1 MKPLPVP
8 IMAGSGVVGLGWRAA
23 LPALI
28 VALLAIIGLY
38 WPTAVGM
45 AAIWW
50 RSETF
55 AHGMLVLPIV
65 LYMIWTRR
73 RELAVLEPRG
83 AVAGLGLLLL
93 LGLGWLV
100 ADAAEVVVMQQLALV
115 GLLQATVYVLL
126 GGRVVWAIAFPLT
139 YLLFAVPVGEAL
151 IPPLQRLTAWFA
163 VEGLRWTGIP
173 VLWEGLY
180 IVVPS
185 GSFEVAE
192 ACSGLRYLIA
202 SVALGF
208 LYVYLSYRGFWRRLA
223 FVALSVAMPLVANG
237 IRAYG
242 IVMIAHLSDMK
253 YAVGFDHLI
262 YGWFFFGVVV
272 LLMFWIGS
280 FWREPTLAGGQGSEV
295 TAQTLVLGGDLPL
308 APHFGRYAS
317 LALMAVLAAAVG
329 SLGTMWM
336 NRGGLESASVTLQ
349 APPAVAPWQGP
360 ERDTG
365 DWEPRFGGADAV
377 GRSRYRLE
385 GRTVHLYIAY
395 YRQQRPDA
403 KLVSTQN
410 SLYDGKRWRYAGSG
424 GQVQTGVAGA
434 EWPFQATLLT
444 DGERRLLAW
453 SGYWE
458 GGRLVISPYLAKLWE
473 AWDRLSGVGRGSA
486 LVAVAAGYE
495 VRPDEAA
502 MLLERFLAVMGP
514 GIAATLDRASGRGE

>member
-8 IMAGSGVVGLGWRAA
+8 IMAGSGAVSLGWRAA

-38 WPTAVGM
+38 WPTAVDM

-65 LYMIWTRR
+65 LYMVWTQR
-73 RELAVLEPRG
+73 RELAVLEPQG

-100 ADAAEVVVMQQLALV
+100 ADAAEVVVVQQFVLV

-185 GSFEVAE
+185 GNFEVAE

-208 LYVYLSYRGFWRRLA
+208 LYAYLSYRGFWRRLA
-223 FVALSVAMPLVANG
+223 FVALSVVVPIMANG

-262 YGWFFFGVVV
+262 YGWLFFGVVV

-280 FWREPTLAGGQGSEV
+280 FWREPADFTSPPSPSMERGAGGVRFDSGA
-295 TAQTLVLGGDLPL
+295 TKRHA
-308 APHFGRYAS
+308 F

-329 SLGTMWM
+329 PLGAMWM
-336 NRGGLESASVTLQ
+336 NRGGLEFASVTLQ

-360 ERDTG
+360 ESDTG

-377 GRSRYRLE
+377 VRSRYRLE

-444 DGERRLLAW
+444 DGERRLLVW

-458 GGRLVISPYLAKLWE
+458 GGRLVVSPYLAKLWE

>member
-1 MKPLPVP
+1 
-8 IMAGSGVVGLGWRAA
+8 MAGSGAVGLGWRAA

-38 WPTAVGM
+38 WPTAVDM

-65 LYMIWTRR
+65 LYMVWTRR

-83 AVAGLGLLLL
+83 TVAGLGLLLL

-100 ADAAEVVVMQQLALV
+100 ADAAEVVVVQQFVLV

-126 GGRVVWAIAFPLT
+126 GGRVVWAIAFPLA

-163 VEGLRWTGIP
+163 VGGLRWTGIP

-208 LYVYLSYRGFWRRLA
+208 LYAYLSYRGFWRRLA
-223 FVALSVAMPLVANG
+223 FIALSVAMPLVANG

-280 FWREPTLAGGQGSEV
+280 FWREPADLTSPPSPFMERGAGGV
-295 TAQTLVLGGDLPL
+295 RLD
-308 APHFGRYAS
+308 
-317 LALMAVLAAAVG
+317 
-329 SLGTMWM
+329 
-336 NRGGLESASVTLQ
+336 
-349 APPAVAPWQGP
+349 
-360 ERDTG
+360 
-365 DWEPRFGGADAV
+365 PR
-377 GRSRYRLE
+377 R
-385 GRTVHLYIAY
+385 
-395 YRQQRPDA
+395 
-403 KLVSTQN
+403 
-410 SLYDGKRWRYAGSG
+410 
-424 GQVQTGVAGA
+424 
-434 EWPFQATLLT
+434 
-444 DGERRLLAW
+444 
-453 SGYWE
+453 
-458 GGRLVISPYLAKLWE
+458 
-473 AWDRLSGVGRGSA
+473 
-486 LVAVAAGYE
+486 
-495 VRPDEAA
+495 
-502 MLLERFLAVMGP
+502 
-514 GIAATLDRASGRGE
+514 